1 MDEDRVPMGDLPD
14 RYSIGRKL
22 GEGGMGIV
30 FMARDSALDKAVAI
44 KVLSLGD
51 DAAVLSRFQR
61 EAQMV
66 SRLDHPNVVQI
77 LDFGVTVSNRPY
89 MVMELVEGESLD
101 AVLARRGRIPLG
113 EALPVLIQ
121 IGRGLDHAHGRGV
134 LHRDLKPGNVVVTRT
149 EAGEIQAKLLDF
161 GIARPEDT
169 DDSPAQA
176 LKTLTRTGAIVGSP
190 LYMSPEQA
198 GAGSVDR
205 RSDIYSFGCLMF
217 KVLTG
222 DVPLRGETAMETIS
236 IKTSMEAPTL
246 TAAGYPELA
255 EVEKMVASCLAL
267 DPSDRYQNVSSLL
280 EDLERLR
287 VDSPASHEPID
298 DEQWLAFAADKA
310 RSKWV
315 PFALMGLVIAS
326 GLVVALL
333 VPVALRSL
341 DGEPERR
348 AGDARKVVRTG
359 AGTYKCEH
367 DTSDADLEE
376 FLRRPEARTLESL
389 LLEGSAIGGKSLD
402 GITSKSF
409 RKLRVKNSVVFNNE
423 SLKHVAGLANLQE
436 LRLHSCRHLTPEG
449 LRPLAGLSKLRI
461 LALDNCQGI
470 DDRAIPILSDFKA
483 LEDLLIHGTIVTSK
497 GLARLPRKIHFK
509 QLSLADLGL
518 HDGDLKALDGL
529 TIDSPNLSGNELTA
543 AGVRSFIKSRRLVEI
558 NLKGMPFDDDAVRR
572 LSIEF
577 PDVAFHLEGVN
588 LRSGEPV
595 NE

>member
-1 MDEDRVPMGDLPD
+1 MDEDRFFMGDLPD
-14 RYSIGRKL
+14 RYRIGRKL

-30 FMARDSALDKAVAI
+30 FMARDSALDRAVAI
-44 KVLSLGD
+44 KVLCLGD

-61 EAQMV
+61 EARMV

-101 AVLARRGRIPLG
+101 TVLARRGPMPLA

-149 EAGEIQAKLLDF
+149 EAGELQAKLLDF
-161 GIARPEDT
+161 GIARPEGS
-169 DDSPAQA
+169 DDSQAHA

-205 RSDIYSFGCLMF
+205 RSDVYSFGCLMF
-217 KVLTG
+217 RVLTG

-236 IKTSMEAPTL
+236 IKTTTEAPTL
-246 TAAGYPELA
+246 AEAGYPEQP
-255 EVEKMVASCLAL
+255 EVEKVVASCLAI
-267 DPSDRYQNVSSLL
+267 DPRDRYQDVSSLL
-280 EDLERLR
+280 ADLERLR
-287 VDSPASHEPID
+287 VDPPASRQSID
-298 DEQWLAFAADKA
+298 DEQWQAFAADKA
-310 RSKWV
+310 RSRWL

-326 GLVVALL
+326 GLVVASL

-341 DGEPERR
+341 DGEPERG

-367 DTSDADLEE
+367 DTSDADLED
-376 FLRRPEARTLESL
+376 FLRRPEARTLKSL
-389 LLEGSAIGGKSLD
+389 LLEGSAIEGRGLD
-402 GITSKSF
+402 GIASKSF
-409 RKLRVKNSVVFNNE
+409 SKLRVKDSVVFRDE

-436 LRLHSCRHLTPEG
+436 LRLESCRHITSEG
-449 LRPLAGLSKLRI
+449 LRPLARLPELRI

-470 DDRAIPILSDFKA
+470 DDRAIPILAEFKA
-483 LEDLLIHGTIVTSK
+483 LEDLLIPGTSVTGKGLK
-497 GLARLPRKIHFK
+497 GLAMCKIHFK

-518 HDGDLKALDGL
+518 HDRDLKALDGL
-529 TIDSPNLSGNELTA
+529 IIESPNLSGNMLTES
-543 AGVRSFIKSRRLVEI
+543 GVRSFIKSRRLLEI
-558 NLKGMPFDDDAVRR
+558 GLKGMPFEVGAARR

-577 PDVAFHLEGVN
+577 PDVSFHLDGMN
-588 LRSGEPV
+588 LLDGEPV
-595 NE
+595 R